1 MTAGG
6 GRLDLE
12 NDMGLS
18 IWQIL
23 IIVAVIVLLFGANR
37 IPRLM
42 RDMGSG
48 ITAFRKGLKDDE
60 TKDGATKDDNPAIKD
75 ESGKAAAAPKD
86 ETVNKA

>member
-1 MTAGG
+1 
-6 GRLDLE
+6 
-12 NDMGLS
+12 MGLS

-60 TKDGATKDDNPAIKD
+60 PKDGTAAKDDAPAIKD
-75 ESGKAAAAPKD
+75 DSGKAAAVPKD
-86 ETVNKA
+86 ETAKKA